1 MNLPKH
7 VELSQAVKA
16 CKNQAMT
23 IDDAAA
29 YIGVPKFFVPVLA
42 DYCPDLIIEGNVV
55 MTKRGS
61 NGPVI
66 FTLLAFMGI
75 IAVAG
80 LMGGLGQ

>member
-16 CKNQAMT
+16 CKNKAMT

-29 YIGVPKFFVPVLA
+29 EIRVPDYVVPMLVRKN
-42 DYCPDLIIEGNVV
+42 DDLIIEGNVV
-55 MTKRGS
+55 MAKRES

-66 FTLLAFMGI
+66 FTLLAFMSFI
-75 IAVAG
+75 VIAG
-80 LMGGLGQ
+80 LMQ

>member
-16 CKNQAMT
+16 CKNKAMT

-29 YIGVPKFFVPVLA
+29 YLRVPESFVPVLA
-42 DYCPDLIIEGNVV
+42 DHCHDLIIEGNVV
-55 MTKRGS
+55 MAKRES

-75 IAVAG
+75 IMIAG
-80 LMGGLGQ
+80 LIGGIG

>member
-42 DYCPDLIIEGNVV
+42 DSCPDLIIEGNVV
-55 MTKRGS
+55 MAKRES

-66 FTLLAFMGI
+66 FTLLAFMSFI
-75 IAVAG
+75 VIAG
-80 LMGGLGQ
+80 LMSGIG

>member
-1 MNLPKH
+1 MSLPKH

-29 YIGVPKFFVPVLA
+29 EIRVPDYVVPMLIRKN
-42 DYCPDLIIEGNVV
+42 DDLVIEGNVV
-55 MTKRGS
+55 MAKRES

-66 FTLLAFMGI
+66 LTVLGFM
-75 IAVAG
+75 AVIVIAG
-80 LMGGLGQ
+80 LIGGIG

>member
-1 MNLPKH
+1 MSLPKH

-29 YIGVPKFFVPVLA
+29 HLKVPENVVPMLVRKN
-42 DYCPDLIIEGNVV
+42 DDLVIEGNVV
-55 MTKRGS
+55 MAKRES

-66 FTLLAFMGI
+66 FTLIGFMAI
-75 IAVAG
+75 ITIAG
-80 LMGGLGQ
+80 LLGN

>member
-1 MNLPKH
+1 MSLPKH

-42 DYCPDLIIEGNVV
+42 DYCPDLVIEGNVI
-55 MTKRGS
+55 MTKRES

-66 FTLLAFMGI
+66 LTVLGFM
-75 IAVAG
+75 AVIVIAG
-80 LMGGLGQ
+80 LMQ

>member
-7 VELSQAVKA
+7 IELSQAVKA
-16 CKNQAMT
+16 CKNKAMT

-42 DYCPDLIIEGNVV
+42 ESCPDLIIEGNVV
-55 MTKRGS
+55 MAKRES

-66 FTLLAFMGI
+66 FTLLFFMGI
-75 IAVAG
+75 ITIAG
-80 LMGGLGQ
+80 LMQ

>member
-1 MNLPKH
+1 MSLPKH

-29 YIGVPKFFVPVLA
+29 EIRVPENVVPMLVREN
-42 DYCPDLIIEGNVV
+42 DDLVIEGNVV
-55 MTKRGS
+55 MAKRES

-66 FTLLAFMGI
+66 FTLIGFM
-75 IAVAG
+75 AVIVIAG
-80 LMGGLGQ
+80 LLGN

>member
-7 VELSQAVKA
+7 IELSQAVKA
-16 CKNQAMT
+16 CKHQAMT
-23 IDDAAA
+23 IDDAAV
-29 YIGVPKFFVPVLA
+29 YLRVPKFFIPVLA
-42 DYCPDLIIEGNVV
+42 DSCPDLIIEGNVV
-55 MTKRGS
+55 MAKRES

-80 LMGGLGQ
+80 LMQ

>member
-16 CKNQAMT
+16 CKNKAMT
-23 IDDAAA
+23 IDAAAA
-29 YIGVPKFFVPVLA
+29 YLGVPTFFVPVLA
-42 DYCPDLIIEGNVV
+42 ESCPDLVIEGNVV
-55 MTKRGS
+55 MAKRES

-75 IAVAG
+75 IAIAG
-80 LMGGLGQ
+80 FMGGLGQ

>member
-1 MNLPKH
+1 MSLPKH

-29 YIGVPKFFVPVLA
+29 YLRVPEFVVPMLVRKN
-42 DYCPDLIIEGNVV
+42 DDLVIEGNVV
-55 MTKRGS
+55 MAKRES

-66 FTLLAFMGI
+66 FTLLGFMAI
-75 IAVAG
+75 IVIAG
-80 LMGGLGQ
+80 LMQ

>member
-1 MNLPKH
+1 MSLPKH

-16 CKNQAMT
+16 CKNKAMT

-29 YIGVPKFFVPVLA
+29 YLRVPKFFVPVLA

-55 MTKRGS
+55 MAKRES

-66 FTLLAFMGI
+66 LTVLGFM
-75 IAVAG
+75 AVIVIAG
-80 LMGGLGQ
+80 LIGGIG

>member
-1 MNLPKH
+1 MSLPKH
-7 VELSQAVKA
+7 IELSQAVKA
-16 CKNQAMT
+16 CKHQAMT

-55 MTKRGS
+55 MAKRES

-66 FTLLAFMGI
+66 FTVLGFM
-75 IAVAG
+75 AVIVIAG
-80 LMGGLGQ
+80 LMSGIG

>member
-16 CKNQAMT
+16 CENQAMT

-29 YIGVPKFFVPVLA
+29 HLGVPKFFVPVLA
-42 DYCPDLIIEGNVV
+42 DSCPDLVIEGNVV
-55 MTKRGS
+55 MAKRES

-66 FTLLAFMGI
+66 FTLLFFMGI
-75 IAVAG
+75 ITIAG
-80 LMGGLGQ
+80 LLGN